1 MKFEKLKNII
11 LPVGVIVLGFLGMLL
26 GMKLPAL
33 IANYKDILLQQKN
46 TKEEANIEKVK
57 KQVLPDGG
65 FTLPISWGDFGPRL
79 IKEGV
84 IDENKFIAATQ
95 ATEEQKKILTK
106 GGDVPITINFDNSQ
120 FVVDLLWAIGLAQ
133 KSEVYNIGPFGTDYK
148 NEQDSFASTG
158 GWTLAVGDPTKY
170 LNKFDL
176 IPLTRDQQ
184 NRVVEISKNVYRPCC
199 DNPTWFPDCNHGMA
213 ALAAIEMM
221 VYKDMSDEEI
231 YQNVL
236 KLNSIWFSDSYL
248 SIAIYFDRQGV
259 SWDKIDAKKVLG
271 KEYSS
276 ATGAMNV
283 SSQVGPLP
291 GQSIGGSCGA

>member
-46 TKEEANIEKVK
+46 TKEEANIERVK

-79 IKEGV
+79 IKAGV

-95 ATEEQKKILTK
+95 ATDEQKKILTK

-120 FVVDLLWAIGLAQ
+120 FVVDLLWAVGLAQ

-176 IPLTRDQQ
+176 IPLTPDQQ

-221 VYKDMSDEEI
+221 VYKNMSDEEI

-236 KLNSIWFSDSYL
+236 KLNSIWFPDSYL